1 MKFKELFDKEML
13 VESQHVRKGLKIF
26 YEFDL
31 KLIKPQTET
40 PETPAQPAAP
50 APDMTQGTQAP
61 VQPQNPAQP
70 APTEQPQEPAVD
82 QAQQSAPEAA
92 QPEEDP
98 NANKPDL
105 SGLLASIQTEEEDD
119 HAVEETKE
127 QIVRHFKGEYTCTD
141 KQADNIQTFDDVIDA
156 LASVKKNGTEILD
169 DWSKEIVLLCA
180 NQKYNELKTQLD
192 KKSKIFAEVYFGY
205 KKDDSVGV
213 RFRKG
218 EGSDSLS
225 SSILIDDQIVTL
237 TKFGI
242 DKVNQKI
249 VEYRNY
255 EAKKS

>member
-31 KLIKPQTET
+31 KLIKPKAET
-40 PETPAQPAAP
+40 P
-50 APDMTQGTQAP
+50 DVNQAP
-61 VQPQNPAQP
+61 LPVPSADPTMAAAQP
-70 APTEQPQEPAVD
+70 APAADPTQAAPALEPTQTPDQTQAQEPA
-82 QAQQSAPEAA
+82 QQ
-92 QPEEDP
+92 EDP
-98 NANKPDL
+98 NAGKPDL
-105 SGLLASIQTEEEDD
+105 SGLLASIQTEEED
-119 HAVEETKE
+119 HAAEETDEKV
-127 QIVRHFKGEYTCTD
+127 VRHFRGDYVCSEE
-141 KQADNIQTFDDVIDA
+141 QADNIQTFDDVIDT
-156 LASVKKNGTEILD
+156 LASIKKDGTEILD

-180 NQKYNELKTQLD
+180 NQKFDELKTKLD

>member
-31 KLIKPQTET
+31 KLIKPQA
-40 PETPAQPAAP
+40 ETPAEHPVAATP
-50 APDMTQGTQAP
+50 APDMTQGAQTP

-70 APTEQPQEPAVD
+70 APETQPQEPAAD
-82 QAQQSAPEAA
+82 QTQQPAPEP

-105 SGLLASIQTEEEDD
+105 SGLLASIQTEEED

-141 KQADNIQTFDDVIDA
+141 EQADNIQTFDDVIDA

-180 NQKYNELKTQLD
+180 NQKFNELKTQLD

>member
-31 KLIKPQTET
+31 KLIKPQVET
-40 PETPAQPAAP
+40 PEAAPAQPAAP
-50 APDMTQGTQAP
+50 APDPNMAAQSAAPAADPTQAAP
-61 VQPQNPAQP
+61 VQEPVQQQP
-70 APTEQPQEPAVD
+70 EQTQEPA
-82 QAQQSAPEAA
+82 QQ
-92 QPEEDP
+92 EDP
-98 NANKPDL
+98 NAGKPDL
-105 SGLLASIQTEEEDD
+105 SGLLASIQTEEED
-119 HAVEETKE
+119 HAAEESKE
-127 QIVRHFKGEYTCTD
+127 QVVRHFRGEYVCSEE
-141 KQADNIQTFDDVIDA
+141 QADNIQTFDDVIDT
-156 LASVKKNGTEILD
+156 LASVKKDGTEILD
-169 DWSKEIVLLCA
+169 DWSKEVVLLCA
-180 NQKYNELKTQLD
+180 NQKFDELKTQLD

>member
-31 KLIKPQTET
+31 KLIKPQA
-40 PETPAQPAAP
+40 ETPAEQPVAAAP
-50 APDMTQGTQAP
+50 APDMTQGAQTP

-70 APTEQPQEPAVD
+70 APTEQPQEPAAD
-82 QAQQSAPEAA
+82 QTQQPAPEP

-105 SGLLASIQTEEEDD
+105 SGLLASIQTEEED

-141 KQADNIQTFDDVIDA
+141 EQADNIQTFDDVIDA

-180 NQKYNELKTQLD
+180 NQKFNELKTQLD